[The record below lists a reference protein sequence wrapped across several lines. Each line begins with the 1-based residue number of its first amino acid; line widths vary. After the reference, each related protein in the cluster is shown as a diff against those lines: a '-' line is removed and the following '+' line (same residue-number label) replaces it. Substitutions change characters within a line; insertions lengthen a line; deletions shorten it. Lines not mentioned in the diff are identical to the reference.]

1 MSGSDIGSDEEE
13 PEEDDELMV
22 EEGDKDLQD
31 IDEEELRNQVG
42 RAHL

>member
-1 MSGSDIGSDEEE
+1 MGSEDEED
-13 PEEDDELMV
+13 PEEDDELIA